1 MNVLLVDDETNVQKI
16 VGSFLERYASE
27 RSLPVSIKALCDP
40 VQGLFEATANGG
52 NYDMIMLDVRLP
64 KLTGD
69 EIYNSLRHVSPD
81 LLDRVLFVTGYP
93 EDLAERF
100 GTPLYVVDEQDARDR
115 AAELKAAF
123 DAASDAANL
132 KPFAL
137 DTFRGYNYSKGKW
150 LTLTLYGAK
159 PH

>member
-81 LLDRVLFVTGYP
+81 LLDRVLFITGFYD
-93 EDLAERF
+93 DL
-100 GTPLYVVDEQDARDR
+100 RDR
-115 AAELKAAF
+115 FPRETLRVL
-123 DAASDAANL
+123 N
-132 KPFAL
+132 KPFRYQQLVEHIEAIVKA
-137 DTFRGYNYSKGKW
+137 DVKAN
-150 LTLTLYGAK
+150 
-159 PH
+159 